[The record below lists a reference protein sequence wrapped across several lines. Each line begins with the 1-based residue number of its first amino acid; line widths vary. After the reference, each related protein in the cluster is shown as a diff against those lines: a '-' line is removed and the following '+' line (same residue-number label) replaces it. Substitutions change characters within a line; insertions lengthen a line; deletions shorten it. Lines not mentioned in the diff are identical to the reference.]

1 MSAASLH
8 PLSLRFADA
17 GTEREYLAYD
27 FPRVVLQGRI
37 AIVIGTI
44 CYLAFGLFDHVVFAP
59 EVLATVWGIR
69 LTALLAPALVM
80 AVSFH
85 RWFRR
90 VNYLPLALVG
100 MAAGIG
106 IIMTNLYLSPAMQA
120 YYYPAIILVAFYT
133 YNLIGTRFIYALAVD
148 VSLFALYNLAILWR
162 GDIAPTTLAVHDFYI
177 VTANLIGGGAGYLT
191 ELQRRKLF
199 ETETHVRVE
208 MEKALA
214 ARREADLAN
223 VAKSRFLAAVSHDLR
238 QPIHAQG
245 LFLNVLARTELTA
258 KQREIVAN
266 VGAASAAAG
275 DMLHTLMD
283 FSRIEAGAVTPS
295 ARAFLLQPLLN
306 RIEKEFSSQADAKG
320 LRYRSRET
328 RLAVHSDPALVEM
341 ILRNLVSNA
350 IRYTRRGGILLAC
363 RKRGGAAVLEVF
375 DTGIGI
381 AASQHEEVFRE
392 FHQLGNPE
400 RDRRKGLGLGLSIV
414 KGLAQRLGHP
424 LGLDSV
430 PGRGSVF
437 RLALPVA
444 DAVEVEPED
453 SAKDLV
459 PRRAGIRILLVEDDE
474 AVRLGTQQQLLDW
487 GFECDAVEGIEAA
500 QAAARRQPPSLVIS
514 DFRLRNH
521 STGADVIAA
530 LRACLDQALPAL
542 LITGDTAPD
551 RIREARSHG
560 IPLLHKPVAPSALYR
575 GIVNALEG
583 V

>member
-1 MSAASLH
+1 LSAASLH

-17 GTEREYLAYD
+17 GTERDYLAYD
-27 FPRVVLQGRI
+27 FPRMVSQGRI
-37 AIVIGTI
+37 AMIIGTI
-44 CYLAFGLFDHVVFAP
+44 CYLSFGLFDHALFAA
-59 EVLATVWGIR
+59 EVRSTVWGIR

-80 AVSFH
+80 VLSFH

-90 VNYLPLALVG
+90 ANYLPLALVG
-100 MAAGIG
+100 MAAGVG
-106 IIMTNLYLSPAMQA
+106 IIITSMHMSPEMQA
-120 YYYPAIILVAFYT
+120 YYYPAMILVAFYT
-133 YNLIGTRFIYALAVD
+133 YNLIGTRFVYALAVD

-214 ARREADLAN
+214 ARREADFAN

-245 LFLNVLARTELTA
+245 LFLNVLARTELTS
-258 KQREIVAN
+258 KQQEIVAN
-266 VGAASAAAG
+266 IGAASAAAG

-283 FSRIEAGAVTPS
+283 FSRIEAGAITPS
-295 ARAFLLQPLLN
+295 VHAFPLQPLLN
-306 RIEKEFSSQADAKG
+306 KIEKEFTPQADAKG
-320 LRYRSRET
+320 LRYRSRESGLVV
-328 RLAVHSDPALVEM
+328 RSDPALVEM

-350 IRYTRRGGILLAC
+350 IRYTPRGAILLAC
-363 RKRGGAAVLEVF
+363 RKRQGNAVLEVF

-381 AASQHEEVFRE
+381 PASQHQEVFRE

-400 RDRRKGLGLGLSIV
+400 RDRHKGLGLGLSIV
-414 KGLAQRLGHP
+414 KGLAQTLGHP

-437 RLALPVA
+437 RLSLPIA
-444 DAVEVEPED
+444 DAVEVEPEK
-453 SAKDLV
+453 AGKDLLA
-459 PRRAGIRILLVEDDE
+459 RRADIRILLVEDDE

-487 GFECDAVEGIEAA
+487 GFECDAVECIESA
-500 QAAARRQPPSLVIS
+500 QAAADKQPPSLVIS

-530 LRACLDQALPAL
+530 LRARLDHALPAL
-542 LITGDTAPD
+542 LITGDTAPE

-560 IPLLHKPVAPSALYR
+560 IPLLHKPVAPSDLYR
-575 GIVNALEG
+575 GIVTALEG
-583 V
+583 A

>member
-1 MSAASLH
+1 MSAALLH
-8 PLSLRFADA
+8 PLTLRFADA
-17 GTEREYLAYD
+17 GTERDYLAYD
-27 FPRVVLQGRI
+27 FPRLLSQGRI

-44 CYLAFGLFDHVVFAP
+44 CYLAFGLFDHALFAP
-59 EVLATVWGIR
+59 EARSTAWGIR

-80 AVSFH
+80 ALSFH

-90 VNYLPLALVG
+90 ANYLPLALVS
-100 MAAGIG
+100 MAAGVG
-106 IIMTNLYLSPAMQA
+106 IIVTSLYLSPEMQA
-120 YYYPAIILVAFYT
+120 YYYPAMILVIFYT
-133 YNLIGTRFIYALAVD
+133 YNLIGTRFVYALAVD
-148 VSLFALYNLAILWR
+148 VSLFALYNLATLWR
-162 GDIAPTTLAVHDFYI
+162 GDIAPATLAVHDFYI

-208 MEKALA
+208 MEKALS
-214 ARREADLAN
+214 ARREADFAN
-223 VAKSRFLAAVSHDLR
+223 IAKSRFLAAVSHDLR

-245 LFLNVLARTELTA
+245 LFLNVLSRTELTPR
-258 KQREIVAN
+258 QQEIVAN
-266 VGAASAAAG
+266 IGAASTAAG

-283 FSRIEAGAVTPS
+283 FSRIEAGAITPS
-295 ARAFLLQPLLN
+295 VRAFPLQPLLN
-306 RIEKEFSSQADAKG
+306 KIEKEFTSQADAKG

-328 RLAVHSDPALVEM
+328 RLVVRSDPALVEM

-350 IRYTRRGGILLAC
+350 IRYTPRGALLLAC
-363 RKRGGAAVLEVF
+363 RKRQANAVLEVF

-381 AASQHEEVFRE
+381 PAAQQQEVFRE

-400 RDRRKGLGLGLSIV
+400 RDRHKGLGLGLSIV
-414 KGLAQRLGHP
+414 KGLAQTLGHP
-424 LGLDSV
+424 LGLESI

-437 RLALPVA
+437 RLSLPIA
-444 DAVEVEPED
+444 DAAEVEPENVRRN
-453 SAKDLV
+453 LL
-459 PRRAGIRILLVEDDE
+459 PRRDGIRILLVEDDE

-487 GFECDAVEGIEAA
+487 GFECDAVEDIESA
-500 QAAARRQPPSLVIS
+500 QAAARRQPPNLVIS

-530 LRACLDQALPAL
+530 LRALDPALPAL

-560 IPLLHKPVAPSALYR
+560 IPLLHKPVAPSELYR
-575 GIVNALEG
+575 GIASALEG
-583 V
+583 A